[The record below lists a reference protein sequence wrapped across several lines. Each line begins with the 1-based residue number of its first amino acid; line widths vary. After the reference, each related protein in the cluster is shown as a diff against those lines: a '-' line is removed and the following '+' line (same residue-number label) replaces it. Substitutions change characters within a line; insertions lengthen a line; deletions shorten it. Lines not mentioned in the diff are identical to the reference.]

1 MKSRKLRRLN
11 ELISQSTAQ
20 KRAERAASEA
30 PGFLVRL
37 VGKTR
42 AKSLCQEQQT
52 VQRRRD

>member
-1 MKSRKLRRLN
+1 MKARKLRRLN
-11 ELISQSTAQ
+11 ALISQSL
-20 KRAERAASEA
+20 AEKSARQSAGDA

>member
-1 MKSRKLRRLN
+1 MSKKG
-11 ELISQSTAQ
+11 
-20 KRAERAASEA
+20 AERSASDA